1 MHIQNGVELTRMTID
16 VPKSFHR
23 IVKST
28 ASMQG
33 ETIRNFVIQAL
44 KEKIEDE
51 IDLQD
56 GLKALAEFEAG
67 DKKTYTLGEM
77 RKRHNV

>member
-1 MHIQNGVELTRMTID
+1 MNIQNGVELTRMTID

-44 KEKIEDE
+44 KEKIEDQ
-51 IDLQD
+51 IDLRE
-56 GLKALAEFEAG
+56 GLKALEEFEAG
-67 DKKTYTLGEM
+67 NKKTYTLEEM
-77 RKRHNV
+77 RKSQNT

>member
-1 MHIQNGVELTRMTID
+1 MHIQNKAELTRMTID
-16 VPKSFHR
+16 VPRNFHR

-44 KEKIEDE
+44 KDKIEDQ
-51 IDLQD
+51 IDLQE
-56 GLKALAEFEAG
+56 GLKALSEFEAG
-67 DKKTYTLGEM
+67 NKKTYTLKEI
-77 RKRHNV
+77 RNINNV